1 MEGRTRRA
9 GELPPLPQA
18 KNEDPL
24 IGQTVGDRYKI
35 VEQIGMG
42 GMAAVYRAEH
52 ELLHK
57 PVAVKLLHANLDADP
72 QIGPRFEREAIA
84 AARLD
89 HPNCVS
95 ITDFG
100 KTPSGRMYLT
110 MEYLEGVSLGSLER
124 PIPWPRAVE
133 LTRQILRG
141 LAHAHETGIV
151 HRDLK
156 PSNVMVIKHGERE
169 VAKIIDFG
177 IAKIVEGTDV
187 SPRVETQAG
196 IVFGTAD
203 FIAPERLLGKDGSD
217 IRSDLYAVGV
227 ILYELLTGLRPFHD
241 DDAYTIVKRALSEA
255 ARPPSAFVS
264 GIPVALD
271 VAVLRALEKNP
282 DARYQNGQEFLKA
295 LDPFVKQSTGPGL
308 TTPRPPRRIPWR
320 WVAAG
325 GAAAALLVI
334 AIALGGSRKSG
345 PVLPALPAAAT
356 AEPSD
361 EVAKLVR
368 HAAEGDTVAER
379 RSAFDRLV
387 ALGFS
392 DRVPWVPMLSRDL
405 AELPTCDA
413 RREVVAKIRKVKHP
427 GALPALEKAIGRSD
441 NSCLVDDARA
451 AMADIID
458 AAAPKKKPPRR
469 SSGGGHF

>member
-1 MEGRTRRA
+1 MVGETRRA

-18 KNEDPL
+18 KDDPL

-35 VEQIGMG
+35 VEQIGIG
-42 GMAAVYRAEH
+42 GMASVYRAEH
-52 ELLHK
+52 LLLHK
-57 PVAVKLLHANLDADP
+57 PVAIKLLHADFDADP

-95 ITDFG
+95 ISDFG
-100 KTPSGRMYLT
+100 KTASGRMYLT
-110 MEYLEGVSLGSLER
+110 MEYLEGVSLAHLER
-124 PIPWPRAVE
+124 PLLWPRAVE

-141 LAHAHETGIV
+141 LSHAHETGIV

-156 PSNVMVIKHGERE
+156 PSNVMVARHGERE

-177 IAKIVEGTDV
+177 IAKMVEGNDL

-203 FIAPERLLGKDGSD
+203 FIAPERLLGKDGTD
-217 IRSDLYAVGV
+217 TRSDLYAVGV
-227 ILYELLTGLRPFHD
+227 ILYELLTGIRPFHD
-241 DDAYTIVKRALSEA
+241 DDAYTTVKRALSEA

-282 DARYQNGQEFLKA
+282 DARYQTAQEFLKT
-295 LDPFVKQSTGPGL
+295 LDPFVKQATAPALTRARTG
-308 TTPRPPRRIPWR
+308 RRVPWS
-320 WVAAG
+320 WVATAV
-325 GAAAALLVI
+325 AAVGVLVI
-334 AIALGGSRKSG
+334 AIVLGGSSRSG
-345 PVLPALPAAAT
+345 VATPAAAT

-361 EVAKLVR
+361 EVARLI
-368 HAAEGDTVAER
+368 HQAGEGDSPAER
-379 RSAFDRLV
+379 QSAFDRLV

-405 AELPTCDA
+405 ATLPTCEA
-413 RREVVAKIRKVKHP
+413 RREVVAKIRKVKNP
-427 GALPALEKAIGRSD
+427 SSLPALEKAMGRSD
-441 NSCLVDDARA
+441 NTCLIEDARA
-451 AMADIID
+451 AMADIMGAD
-458 AAAPKKKPPRR
+458 APKKRPPPRR